1 MDTINIDEL
10 CRLAAI
16 HATPTVSL
24 TLPTHVVG
32 EAGLQDTIVLKK
44 LAARAE
50 ERLAAQGMRRVE
62 ARELLARVEMLPKDA
77 EFWSRRSDGLVIYLS
92 ANLFRTYRLPL
103 ALSESCTV
111 SRRLNIK
118 PLLPIVDRGERY
130 LVLGLS
136 QNHLQLFEGTS
147 SGIHQVTV
155 KGLPRNKREAL
166 QLDGVDRGQQ
176 VHMGMRGG
184 PSKQA
189 AVFHGHGGE
198 KDTAKTDLEQFF
210 RVADRA
216 LKPLLSHE
224 TAPLLLAGVDY
235 VLPIFRQTCG
245 YPQLVERH
253 LTGNCNLLTNQQ
265 LHQQSWEIMREYFDR
280 PRHDALQRLRGLL
293 GTGKASADP
302 AEVATAATTGKI
314 DVLLADV
321 KQEQPGEF
329 NAKSARA
336 VVRSGSGDD
345 SEDLV
350 NFAIAET
357 LLHGGTVF
365 SAAAFELPDQAAVGA
380 IYRY

>member
-1 MDTINIDEL
+1 MDTINIDQL
-10 CRLAAI
+10 RRLAAI
-16 HATPTVSL
+16 HATPAVSI

-44 LAARAE
+44 LVAQAE
-50 ERLAAQGMRRVE
+50 DQLAAQGMRRVE
-62 ARELLARVEMLPKDA
+62 ARELLTRVDMLPNDA
-77 EFWSRRSDGLVIYLS
+77 EFWTGRSDGLVVYLS

-118 PLLPIVDRGERY
+118 PLLPAVDCGKRY
-130 LVLGLS
+130 LVLVLS
-136 QNHLQLFEGTS
+136 QNHLQLFEATS
-147 SGIHQVTV
+147 SGIHKVTV
-155 KGLPRNKREAL
+155 KGLPRNKQDAL

-189 AVFHGHGGE
+189 AVFHGQGGE
-198 KDTAKTDLEQFF
+198 KDTAKSDLEQFF

-224 TAPLLLAGVDY
+224 SAPLLLAGVDY
-235 VLPIFRQTCG
+235 VLPIFRQTCC
-245 YPQLVERH
+245 YPQLMERH
-253 LTGNCNLLTNQQ
+253 LTGNFNLLTNQQ
-265 LHQQSWEIMREYFDR
+265 LHQQSWEIMREFFDR
-280 PRHDALQRLRGLL
+280 PRREALQRLRGLL
-293 GTGKASADP
+293 VTGKASADS

-321 KQEQPGEF
+321 KQEQSGEF
-329 NAKSARA
+329 DPKLGRA
-336 VVRSGSGDD
+336 VVRSESCDG

-350 NFAIAET
+350 NFAIVET

-365 SAAAFELPDQAAVGA
+365 SAAAHELPDKAAVGA